1 MERPLTW
8 LRHFYR
14 VITRWKYRI
23 YSSLGAVS
31 LSMSLPRLCATPIA
45 ICLILLFKG
54 GALAQ
59 EHDGDLAL
67 PARLQTLVNAQFPS
81 TRCPGLS
88 VAVAS
93 DNKVVFSK
101 ALGLSDL
108 EQRLRLTT
116 QSAHRLASL
125 SKPVTGTII
134 MELIEDR
141 RLSLDASVKEYLPE
155 LSDRYSRVTIRHL
168 LSHQSGVRDY
178 RDLEEVFSVKHYE
191 NSRQAI
197 SIFMNA
203 PLLFE
208 PGTKVE
214 YSSYNFTL
222 LGAVAEGVTGQNFQQ
237 IAKDFFLR
245 HGIAGFS
252 LDDALEIVPLRV
264 RGYRVDESGQVEN
277 ARFYDASNKYPAGG
291 FVASAE
297 NYLRFVLATASGR
310 VLPSD
315 TVREMW
321 TQQSV
326 NDGKTTP
333 FGLGWGVSD
342 FKGYRMLG
350 YNGLQPGE
358 TTTFRFFPQLGFG
371 VVLACNAEGAENLDK
386 LLDSILAAGLPSRK

>member
-1 MERPLTW
+1 MN
-8 LRHFYR
+8 LR
-14 VITRWKYRI
+14 
-23 YSSLGAVS
+23 
-31 LSMSLPRLCATPIA
+31 IA
-45 ICLILLFKG
+45 ITICFILLINCG
-54 GALAQ
+54 GLAQ
-59 EHDGDLAL
+59 DHERELAL
-67 PARLQTLVNAQFPS
+67 PTQLEALVEAQFPP

-93 DNKVVFSK
+93 NNKVAFSK
-101 ALGLSDL
+101 AFGLAEL
-108 EQRLRLTT
+108 EQRVPLTA

-134 MELIEDR
+134 MELIQGQ
-141 RLSLDASVKEYLPE
+141 RLSLDVSVREYLPE
-155 LSDRYSRVTIRHL
+155 LPDRYSKVTIRHL

-178 RDLEEVFSVKHYE
+178 RDLEEVFSVKHYK
-191 NSRQAI
+191 NSREAI
-197 SIFMNA
+197 SIFVNDR
-203 PLLFE
+203 LLFE

-222 LGAVAEGVTGQNFQQ
+222 LGAVIEGVTGENFQQ

-310 VLPSD
+310 VLPSS

-321 TQQSV
+321 TQQSL

-371 VVLACNAEGAENLDK
+371 VVLACNAEGTENLDK
-386 LLDSILAAGLPSRK
+386 LLDSILAVGLPSRK